1 MSNGGLLQKALEQQ
15 ESQANEDGSD
25 LLDKIAMREGV
36 EGEIP
41 DSTGSP
47 DSVSFIPSSPKKP
60 SSPKDIKIKEI
71 FLALLIGG
79 LLPTVVIMWFG
90 IYIIPD
96 AIPVTVVTPLVT
108 LASLVGVWIYLGIGL
123 PVQLKIGNI
132 AGQGVAI
139 TPAIIVIISYLSMLL
154 LPLIL
159 GVLFVGDMYTDVGF
173 FLVKKGVLF
182 MFLATV
188 HGQSRGHV
196 IHVKQSN

>member
-15 ESQANEDGSD
+15 ESQANSDGAD

-47 DSVSFIPSSPKKP
+47 DSVSFISSSPKKP

-71 FLALLIGG
+71 FLALVIGG

-96 AIPVTVVTPLVT
+96 AIPVTVITPLVT
-108 LASLVGVWIYLGIGL
+108 LASLVGVWIYLGIG
-123 PVQLKIGNI
+123 
-132 AGQGVAI
+132 
-139 TPAIIVIISYLSMLL
+139 
-154 LPLIL
+154 
-159 GVLFVGDMYTDVGF
+159 
-173 FLVKKGVLF
+173 
-182 MFLATV
+182 
-188 HGQSRGHV
+188 
-196 IHVKQSN
+196 